1 MPTKKQGTKPM
12 EKTIMMAL
20 PIDLHTQLK
29 TAAAKDQKTLK
40 GFVIEAIRKAI
51 EKGEKEKKT

>member
-1 MPTKKQGTKPM
+1 M

-51 EKGEKEKKT
+51 EKGEKEKKN

>member
-1 MPTKKQGTKPM
+1 MPTKKKGTAQPM

-20 PIDLHTQLK
+20 PIDLHTELK
-29 TAAAKDQKTLK
+29 IAAAESQMTLK

-51 EKGEKEKKT
+51 EKGGKQKN

>member
-1 MPTKKQGTKPM
+1 M

-20 PIDLHTQLK
+20 PIDLHTDLK
-29 TAAAKDQKTLK
+29 IAAAESQMTLK

-51 EKGEKEKKT
+51 AKGEKGKN